1 MTSQPTPALILK
13 RRPSAAQGFTPTEA
27 QAAVIAHRNSP
38 LTVLGGPGTGKTS
51 TLIESVIARVNEGV
65 DPNSI
70 LILTYGRD
78 RAADLRD
85 QIAIRAGSTSFEPL
99 SRTFHSLAFSILNE
113 KSSPDDRPY
122 ILVSGAEQDAFIKDL
137 LDNEYAKIAWHP
149 DLERAVT
156 THGFVREIRD
166 LISRATESDLT
177 PRDLVALGEKLDAPY
192 WKSAAEFWISYRHT
206 MIMRDQSVGEGPIRI
221 DTSENLLLA
230 LDVLRKNAAIRESYR
245 KRYTTI
251 IVDEFQESDLSQR
264 LLLKEIAGDD
274 LLIFCDPDSSVG
286 RFRGA
291 DPDGSLRWLQE
302 NTSSVLHLSEVLRSN
317 EELVKLGVE
326 VAARFRG
333 ASPTR
338 KRTLAK
344 NASPIAGSEEVE
356 SEESSDP
363 AASTE
368 KVESIDASLFSS
380 HTESANYIAHKL
392 RKAHL
397 EDGVPWSEMAI
408 IVRTPGEQ
416 VAAILR
422 AFSQHHI
429 PVSAQAEALPLSE
442 NPAIRPILLAA
453 RFALR
458 SDEIDPKN
466 WESIQ
471 ELLLSEICG
480 ADALQLRHIRAALT
494 QARSDD
500 DLRSTTQM
508 MIDAIKDPI
517 TLDIDDSLIIPLIR
531 LRELIATAR
540 KSRHEISELL
550 WAVWSNAKSYQGESI
565 PELWRTRALKGGTR
579 GAAADRDLDSVI
591 QLFEAARR
599 FSERM
604 QGASPLQ
611 FLEQI
616 SGERLQSDAIS
627 FSAQREDVVSLLTV
641 HGAKGLEWEIVALPG
656 VQEGQWPNLKERG
669 SLLGS
674 ERLSEHR
681 RTEITSK
688 QELAASAASA
698 LVEDERRLWHVAVTR
713 AKKKLI
719 VTALAEEE
727 VQPSRYFEELHEYLY
742 GVSVDEGIKRD
753 LPRTLT
759 EQALVATLRSE
770 LLSPDLAPERSEFLA
785 GLLAKLSSEGVSAA
799 HPKYWLGV
807 RKISTTEPLVE
818 EAKQVFIS
826 PSGIQ
831 SFLDCELKWFLEKS
845 GVQDG
850 DTNYQLVGIAVH
862 ALAALK
868 HERPELTEDEAIT
881 AIKEAWGIV
890 GTNSGWVREFEQA
903 KVIFMIERFFDWHEK
918 NKREL
923 IAVEQ
928 RFEYEEGRATIT
940 GSVDRLEV
948 TEDKGSLFI
957 VDIKTGSSIPTGE
970 DVEEHRQL
978 KAYQLAIEKA
988 AWVAREDENGNPIP
1002 LTIPDITHA
1011 GGAELLYVA
1020 KQTKKNEALPQSA
1033 LDSEPFKEELH
1044 QVAEGMAGSAFN
1056 AIANGQCDRCSLRG
1070 LCPVQARGKSVI
1082 EK

>member
-1 MTSQPTPALILK
+1 MSSSSVPQLILR
-13 RRPSAAQGFTPTEA
+13 RRPIPADQFVPTDEQRA
-27 QAAVIAHRNSP
+27 IIAHRNSP
-38 LTVLGGPGTGKTS
+38 LAVLGGPGTGKTA
-51 TLIESVIARVNEGV
+51 TLIESVIARVNDGV

-70 LILTYGRD
+70 LILTYGRES
-78 RAADLRD
+78 AANLRD

-113 KSSPDDRPY
+113 KSAPDDRPY

-137 LDNEYAKIAWHP
+137 LDNEHAKISWHP
-149 DLERAVT
+149 ELERAVT

-177 PRDLVALGEKLDAPY
+177 PRELIELGEKVGAPY
-192 WKSAAEFWISYRHT
+192 WKGAAEFWSSYRHT
-206 MIMRDQSVGEGPIRI
+206 MIMRDQSVEEGPIRI
-221 DTSENLLLA
+221 DTSENILLA
-230 LDVLRKNAAIRESYR
+230 LDQLRRNVPLRENFR

-251 IVDEFQESDLSQR
+251 LVDEFQESDASQR
-264 LLLKEIAGDD
+264 LLLKEIAGED
-274 LLIFCDPDSSVG
+274 LIIFCDPDSAVG

-291 DPDGSLRWLQE
+291 DPDGVLRWLTDQTQNE
-302 NTSSVLHLSEVLRSN
+302 LHLSEVMRS
-317 EELVKLGVE
+317 EAEIVKLGVE
-326 VAARFRG
+326 IASRFRST
-333 ASPTR
+333 SPTR
-338 KRTLAK
+338 KRTA
-344 NASPIAGSEEVE
+344 AAQSTEAGGSEGERAPE
-356 SEESSDP
+356 LTRAE
-363 AASTE
+363 T
-368 KVESIDASLFSS
+368 IDASLFSS
-380 HTESANYIAHKL
+380 HGESANYIAYHL

-397 EDGVPWSEMAI
+397 EGGVPWSEMAV

-422 AFSQHHI
+422 AFSLHHI
-429 PVSAQAEALPLSE
+429 PVSAQAEALALSE
-442 NPAIRPILLAA
+442 NPAIRPFLLAA

-458 SDEIDPKN
+458 PDELAPKN

-480 ADALQLRHIRAALT
+480 ADALQIRHIRAALT
-494 QARSDD
+494 KARTED

-508 MIDAIKDPI
+508 IIDAIADPI

-531 LRELIATAR
+531 LRELISLGK

-550 WAVWSNAKSYQGESI
+550 WAVWSNAKNYQGESI
-565 PELWRTRALKGGTR
+565 PELWRSRALKGGTR

-627 FSAQREDVVSLLTV
+627 FSAQREDAVSLLTV

-681 RTEITSK
+681 RTGLTSR
-688 QELAASAASA
+688 QELSASAASA

-713 AKKKLI
+713 AKQHLL
-719 VTALAEEE
+719 VTALSEEE
-727 VQPSRYFEELHEYLY
+727 VQPSRYFEELHEYIY
-742 GVSVDEGIKRD
+742 GVGVEAGGKKE

-759 EQALVATLRSE
+759 EQALVATLRSRLME
-770 LLSPDLAPERSEFLA
+770 STASASQESEESSDFFAALLKRLAL
-785 GLLAKLSSEGVSAA
+785 EGVSAA
-799 HPKYWLGV
+799 NPRSWLGV
-807 RKISTTEPLVE
+807 RNISTTEPLVE
-818 EAKQVFIS
+818 EGAQVFIS

-831 SFLDCELKWFLEKS
+831 SFIDCELKWFLEKS

-890 GTNSGWVREFEQA
+890 GTNAGWVREFEQA
-903 KVIFMIERFFDWHEK
+903 KVIFMIERFFEWHAK

-928 RFEYEEGRATIT
+928 RFSYDEGRATVT

-948 TEDKGSLFI
+948 TEDEKSLFI
-957 VDIKTGSSIPTGE
+957 VDLKTGSTIPTADE
-970 DVEEHRQL
+970 VEEHRQL

-988 AWVAREDENGNPIP
+988 AWVAREDTNGNPLP
-1002 LTIPDITHA
+1002 LTIPDIEHA

-1020 KQTKKNEALPQSA
+1020 KQTDKNEALPQAA
-1033 LDSEPFKEELH
+1033 LDSSPFKEELH
-1044 QVAEGMAGSAFN
+1044 KVAEGMSGSAFM
-1056 AIANGQCDRCSLRG
+1056 AITNKQCERCSVRA
-1070 LCPVQARGKSVI
+1070 LCPVQSRGKSVI
-1082 EK
+1082 ER